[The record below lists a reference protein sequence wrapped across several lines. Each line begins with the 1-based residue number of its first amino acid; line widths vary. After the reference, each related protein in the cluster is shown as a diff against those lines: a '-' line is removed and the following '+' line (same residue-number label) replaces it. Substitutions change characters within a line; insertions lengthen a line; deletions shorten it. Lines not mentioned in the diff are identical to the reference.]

1 MSSFSDYTEQIIKF
15 SDGKK
20 EIVNFFDNLVNG
32 IINKKKN
39 PINNNL
45 YIKVYSLVYNLC
57 IQRPPFNYSSKLYK
71 LHNELINSFIL
82 DYLKDDSNLIVIKKN
97 YDYFK
102 IINKWLSLFFSY
114 LDRFY
119 TVNENKLNLEQVGK
133 NLFLDIFYKDRKIK
147 IIDMILSKIKS
158 IRNNIVDD
166 YQIVKDSIILIEEQ
180 SSDLKEYYIFESSYL
195 DETKYFY
202 KEYINNFI
210 LDKNIYQLTIKIDE
224 IIRFENELINNYLNN
239 STRPKVNLL
248 LDELLIKNNLKN
260 LLINNKTEIHSYLT
274 SDDYLKV
281 KNIYI
286 IFSRVNQD
294 DGLFILSN
302 YLTEFI
308 KKKGDNIIDKTDKNN
323 IGDVIDE
330 YLNLYD
336 KFLNLVNNYL
346 SNDML
351 FNQSLKDSFNY
362 IINKKVKDNLPA
374 EILANYFN
382 NFIKKTGKDSFEKI
396 SSKINKLMNL
406 FSYLNDKDHFNIV
419 YTSLLSKRLLKNNC
433 TSDTEKTIVSKLKLE
448 CGSQYTSK
456 IEGMCNDLEIG
467 KDFYPEVN
475 NELNSSINYSTN
487 ILTLGFWKNYMNI
500 SLNLPN
506 ELIKYR
512 DLYNKHYSDKNKRR
526 KLSWAY
532 SLSNNDMI
540 MCLKNK
546 KYYFSINTLQASLLM
561 LYNDCESISF
571 NDIMYKLNLIDNK
584 NKNNS
589 KTILKKLL
597 HPLVFSKYKI
607 LKKIKKQIILM
618 RMMNIQLIIILNQ
631 KIIVLKYLYLH

>member
-1 MSSFSDYTEQIIKF
+1 
-15 SDGKK
+15 
-20 EIVNFFDNLVNG
+20 
-32 IINKKKN
+32 
-39 PINNNL
+39 
-45 YIKVYSLVYNLC
+45 
-57 IQRPPFNYSSKLYK
+57 
-71 LHNELINSFIL
+71 
-82 DYLKDDSNLIVIKKN
+82 
-97 YDYFK
+97 
-102 IINKWLSLFFSY
+102 
-114 LDRFY
+114 
-119 TVNENKLNLEQVGK
+119 
-133 NLFLDIFYKDRKIK
+133 
-147 IIDMILSKIKS
+147 
-158 IRNNIVDD
+158 
-166 YQIVKDSIILIEEQ
+166 
-180 SSDLKEYYIFESSYL
+180 
-195 DETKYFY
+195 
-202 KEYINNFI
+202 
-210 LDKNIYQLTIKIDE
+210 
-224 IIRFENELINNYLNN
+224 
-239 STRPKVNLL
+239 
-248 LDELLIKNNLKN
+248 
-260 LLINNKTEIHSYLT
+260 
-274 SDDYLKV
+274 
-281 KNIYI
+281 
-286 IFSRVNQD
+286 
-294 DGLFILSN
+294 
-302 YLTEFI
+302 
-308 KKKGDNIIDKTDKNN
+308 
-323 IGDVIDE
+323 
-330 YLNLYD
+330 
-336 KFLNLVNNYL
+336 
-346 SNDML
+346 ML

-607 LKKIKKQIILM
+607 LKKNKKTNNIDEDDKYSINYNFKSKNNRFKIPIPSLEARQKKDPNIDLNRKFALEASIVRIMKTRKEMNHNDLISEVFKHITLFKPEVKLIKKCIESLLEKEYIERSFNKQ
-618 RMMNIQLIIILNQ
+618 NTYTY
-631 KIIVLKYLYLH
+631 VA